1 MKLKYPILSLVLTVG
16 LGQYAM
22 AADTAKPATEAT
34 KEANAAVLKALPFS
48 NKQAFEDSKKGFIAP
63 LENNGIVKNAKG
75 DAVWDLT
82 KFDFL
87 SGDKAAPDTV
97 NPSLWRQAQI
107 MQHFTG
113 LFEVTKGI
121 YQVRGLDITN
131 ITFIEAPDGLIV
143 MDPLI
148 SSETAK
154 AGLDLYRK
162 HRGDKPVK
170 AVIFTHSHIDHYGGV
185 KGVISDE
192 DVKSG
197 KVKIYAPKG
206 FTEAALNEGV
216 IGGNRQTRLSGYQYS
231 MLVDRSPTGNMTSG
245 LGLDTSKGTVTF
257 AVPTNL
263 ITETFQKETIAGL
276 DFEFMLAPDT
286 EAPAEMFYYI
296 PEYKALCTAEDAVHN
311 QHNVYSLR
319 GAKVRSAYNWAKY
332 LKEADERWGDKATS
346 LHAPHHWPIWGKERI
361 SEHLVKQSAAYKYIN
376 DQSIRL
382 ANSGYDMVE
391 AAEMIKLPDELQSD
405 WGLRGYYGT
414 TNHNVKAAVDK
425 QFGWYNG
432 NPATLHPL
440 PRVESAKKY
449 VEYMGGA
456 DAILKKAQ
464 ADFDKGDYRW
474 VMQALMHVVYS
485 DPSNMKARNLMAD
498 ASEQLGYQSEA
509 GTWRGWYLSAA
520 KDLREGVK
528 PLPVV
533 GFVSADTVAAM
544 PLELFFDYL
553 SIRLN
558 GPKAAGKT
566 IKLNL
571 DLPDTKDKYLLVVQ
585 YGVLQYHKDQQAKD
599 ADASLT
605 MNRDTLNEIIGGHM
619 KVAEGVTKGTIKL
632 DGNAD
637 KFEEF
642 VSLLDTFDPWYQ
654 VVMPIGTK

>member
-1 MKLKYPILSLVLTVG
+1 MKVKHLILSIIMTISTGQTV
-16 LGQYAM
+16 M
-22 AADTAKPATEAT
+22 AADTAKPASEAT
-34 KEANAAVLKALPFS
+34 KAANAAVLKALPFS
-48 NKQAFEDSKKGFIAP
+48 NKQAFEDSSKGFIAP
-63 LENNGIVKNAKG
+63 LDNKGLVKNAKG
-75 DAVWDLT
+75 DVVWDLP

-87 SGDKAAPDTV
+87 AGDKSAPDTV

-107 MQHFTG
+107 MQHYTG
-113 LFEVTKGI
+113 LFEVTEGI

-131 ITFIEAPDGLIV
+131 ITFIEAPDGVIV

-148 SSETAK
+148 SAETAR

-162 HRGDKPVK
+162 HRGNKPVV

-185 KGVISDE
+185 MGVISHE
-192 DVKSG
+192 DIESG
-197 KVKIYAPKG
+197 KVKIYAPEG

-231 MLVDRSPTGNMTSG
+231 MLVERSPTGNMTSG

-263 ITETFQKETIAGL
+263 ITKPFQKENIAGL
-276 DFEFMLAPDT
+276 DFEFLLAPDT

-296 PEYKALCTAEDAVHN
+296 PKYKALCTAEDAVHN

-332 LKEADERWGDKATS
+332 LKQADERWGDKATS

-361 SEHLVKQSAAYKYIN
+361 SEHLTRQSAAYKYIN

-391 AAEMIKLPDELQSD
+391 AAEMLQLPKELQSD

-414 TNHNVKAAVDK
+414 TNHNVKAAIDK

-440 PRVESAKKY
+440 PRVEAAKKY
-449 VEYMGGA
+449 VDYMGGA
-456 DAILKKAQ
+456 DAIIKKAQ

-474 VMQALMHVVYS
+474 VMQVLMQVVYA
-485 DPSNMKARNLMAD
+485 DPENMKARNLMAD

-533 GFVSADTVAAM
+533 AFVSTDTVAAM
-544 PLELFFDYL
+544 PYELFFDYL

-558 GPKAAGKT
+558 GPRAEGKT

-571 DLPDTKDKYLLVVQ
+571 DFPDTGDRYLLVVQ
-585 YGVLQYHKDQQAKD
+585 YGVLQYHKGQQAKD

-605 MNRDTLNEIIGGHM
+605 MNRDTLNEIIGGKM
-619 KVAEGVTKGTIKL
+619 KVEQGVTKGTIKL
-632 DGNAD
+632 DGD
-637 KFEEF
+637 SKKFEEF

-654 VVMPIGTK
+654 VVMPIGTN

>member
-1 MKLKYPILSLVLTVG
+1 MKLKHLILSTLLTIG
-16 LGQYAM
+16 LGQPVL
-22 AADTAKPATEAT
+22 AADTPKPATEAT
-34 KEANAAVLKALPFS
+34 KEANAAVLKELPFN
-48 NKQAFEDSKKGFIAP
+48 NKQAFEDSAKGFIAP
-63 LENNGIVKNAKG
+63 LENNGLVKNAKG
-75 DAVWDLT
+75 DVVWDLP

-87 SGDKAAPDTV
+87 SGDKPAPDTV

-113 LFEVTKGI
+113 LFEVTEGI
-121 YQVRGLDITN
+121 YQVRGLDLSN
-131 ITFIEAPDGLIV
+131 ITFIEAPDGVIV

-148 SSETAK
+148 SAETAK
-154 AGLDLYRK
+154 AALDLYRK
-162 HRGDKPVK
+162 HRGNKPVV
-170 AVIFTHSHIDHYGGV
+170 AVIHSHSHLDHYGGV
-185 KGVISDE
+185 MGVISHE
-192 DVKSG
+192 DIESG
-197 KVKIYAPKG
+197 KVKIYAPAG
-206 FTEAALNEGV
+206 YTEAALNESV

-231 MLVDRSPTGNMTSG
+231 MLVERSPTGNMTSG

-263 ITETFQKETIAGL
+263 ITEPVQKETIAGL

-286 EAPAEMFYYI
+286 EAPAEMFFYI
-296 PEYKALCTAEDAVHN
+296 PKYKALSTAEDAVHN

-319 GAKVRSAYNWAKY
+319 GAKVRSAYNWGKY
-332 LKEADERWGDKATS
+332 LKLANERWGGEAEV
-346 LHAPHHWPIWGKERI
+346 LYAPHHWPIWGKERI
-361 SEHLVKQSAAYKYIN
+361 SDHLVKQSAAYKYIN

-382 ANSGYDMVE
+382 ANSGYDMIE
-391 AAEMIKLPDELQSD
+391 AAEMLKLPEALQSE
-405 WGLRGYYGT
+405 WSLRGYYGT
-414 TNHNVKAAVDK
+414 TNHNVKAAIDK

-440 PRVESAKKY
+440 PRVPAAKKY
-449 VEYMGGA
+449 VDYMGGA
-456 DAILKKAQ
+456 DAIIKKAK
-464 ADFDKGDYRW
+464 ADYAKGDYRW
-474 VMQALMHVVYS
+474 VMQVLMQVVYA

-528 PLPVV
+528 QLPVL
-533 GFVSADTVAAM
+533 GFASPDTVSAM
-544 PLELFFDYL
+544 PYELFFDYL

-558 GPKAAGKT
+558 GPKAEGKT

-571 DLPDTKDKYLLVVQ
+571 DFPDTKDKYLLVVQ

-599 ADASLT
+599 ADATLT
-605 MNRDTLNEIIGGHM
+605 MSRDTLNQIIAGKL
-619 KVAEGVTKGTIKL
+619 KVEQGVTKGTIKL
-632 DGNAD
+632 DGDAK

-654 VVMPIGTK
+654 VVMPMGTK

>member
-1 MKLKYPILSLVLTVG
+1 MQLKPLTLSIMLAIGVG
-16 LGQYAM
+16 QPVI
-22 AADTAKPATEAT
+22 AADTAKPASEST
-34 KEANAAVLKALPFS
+34 KAANAAVLKELPFN
-48 NKQAFEDSKKGFIAP
+48 NKQAFEDSKRGFVAP
-63 LENNGIVKNAKG
+63 LEDKGLVKNAKG
-75 DAVWDLT
+75 DVVWDLP

-87 SGDKAAPDTV
+87 AGDKAAPDTV

-113 LFEVTKGI
+113 LFEVTEGV
-121 YQVRGLDITN
+121 YQVRGLDLSN
-131 ITFIEAPDGLIV
+131 ITFIEAPEGVIV

-148 SSETAK
+148 SAETAK

-162 HRGDKPVK
+162 HRGDKPVV
-170 AVIFTHSHIDHYGGV
+170 AVIFSHSHLDHYGGV
-185 KGVISDE
+185 KGVVSQE
-192 DVKSG
+192 DIDAG
-197 KVKIYAPKG
+197 KVKVYAPEG
-206 FTEAALNEGV
+206 FTEAALNENV

-231 MLVDRSPTGNMTSG
+231 MLVERSPTGNMTSG

-257 AVPTNL
+257 AVPTNV
-263 ITETFQKETIAGL
+263 ITEPVQKETIAGL

-286 EAPAEMFYYI
+286 EAPAEMFFYI
-296 PEYKALCTAEDAVHN
+296 PKYKALSTAEDAVHN

-319 GAKVRSAYNWAKY
+319 GAKVRSAYNWGKY
-332 LKEADERWGDKATS
+332 LKLANERWGDEAEV
-346 LHAPHHWPIWGKERI
+346 LYAPHHWPIWGKERI
-361 SEHLVKQSAAYKYIN
+361 SEHLTRQSAAYKYIN

-382 ANSGYDMVE
+382 ANSGYDMIE
-391 AAEMIKLPDELQSD
+391 AAEMLQLPKALQDEWS
-405 WGLRGYYGT
+405 LRGYYGT
-414 TNHNVKAAVDK
+414 TNHNVKAAIDK

-440 PRVESAKKY
+440 PRVEAAKRY
-449 VEYMGGA
+449 VDYMGGA
-456 DAILKKAQ
+456 DAIIQKAK
-464 ADFDKGDYRW
+464 ADYDKGDYRW
-474 VMQALMHVVYS
+474 VMQVLMQVVYA

-528 PLPVV
+528 PLQVV
-533 GFVSADTVAAM
+533 SFASPDTVAAM

-558 GPKAAGKT
+558 GPKAEGKT

-585 YGVLQYHKDQQAKD
+585 YGVLQYHKNQQADD

-605 MNRDTLNEIIGGHM
+605 MDRSTLNEIIGGKL
-619 KVAEGVTKGTIKL
+619 KVEQGITDGKIKL
-632 DGNAD
+632 DGEPK

-642 VSLLDTFDPWYQ
+642 VGLLDTFDPWYQ

>member
-1 MKLKYPILSLVLTVG
+1 MKLKPVTLSMLLTVSV
-16 LGQYAM
+16 GQSVM
-22 AADTAKPATEAT
+22 AADAAKPASEAT
-34 KEANAAVLKALPFS
+34 KAANAAVLKELPFN
-48 NKQAFEDSKKGFIAP
+48 NKQAFEDSKRGFIAP
-63 LENNGIVKNAKG
+63 LENNGLVKNAKG
-75 DAVWDLT
+75 EVIWDLP

-87 SGDKAAPDTV
+87 AGDKPAPDTV

-113 LFEVTKGI
+113 LFEVTEGV
-121 YQVRGLDITN
+121 YQVRGLDLSN
-131 ITFIEAPDGLIV
+131 ITFIEAPEGVIV

-148 SSETAK
+148 SAETAK

-162 HRGDKPVK
+162 HRGDKPVV
-170 AVIFTHSHIDHYGGV
+170 AVIFSHSHLDHYGGV
-185 KGVISDE
+185 MGVISHE
-192 DVKSG
+192 DIESG
-197 KVKIYAPKG
+197 KVKIYAPEG
-206 FTEAALNEGV
+206 FTEAALNENV

-231 MLVDRSPTGNMTSG
+231 MLVERSPTGNMTSG

-257 AVPTNL
+257 AVPTNV
-263 ITETFQKETIAGL
+263 ITEPVQKETIAGL

-286 EAPAEMFYYI
+286 EAPAEMFFYI
-296 PEYKALCTAEDAVHN
+296 PKYKALPTAEDAVHN

-332 LKEADERWGDKATS
+332 LKEANERWGDEAEV
-346 LHAPHHWPIWGKERI
+346 LYAPHHWPIWGKEHI
-361 SEHLVKQSAAYKYIN
+361 SEHLTKQSAAYKFIN

-382 ANSGYDMVE
+382 ANSGYDMIE
-391 AAEMIKLPDELQSD
+391 AAEMLELPKALQQEWS
-405 WGLRGYYGT
+405 LRGYYGT
-414 TNHNVKAAVDK
+414 TNHNVKAAIDK

-440 PRVESAKKY
+440 PRVPAAKRY

-456 DAILKKAQ
+456 DAVLEKAK

-474 VMQALMHVVYS
+474 VMQVLMQVVYA
-485 DPSNMKARNLMAD
+485 DPSNMEARNLMAD

-528 PLPVV
+528 QMPVL
-533 GFVSADTVAAM
+533 GFASPDTVAAM

-553 SIRLN
+553 SIRLD
-558 GPKAAGKT
+558 GPKAEGKT
-566 IKLNL
+566 IRFNL
-571 DLPDTKDKYLLVVQ
+571 DFPDTKDKYLLVVQ
-585 YGVLQYHKDQQAKD
+585 YGVLQYHKDQLADD
-599 ADASLT
+599 ANVSLT
-605 MNRDTLNEIIGGHM
+605 LDRATLNDIIGGKL
-619 KVAEGVTKGTIKL
+619 KVEQGITNGKIKL
-632 DGNAD
+632 DGEPK

-642 VSLLDTFDPWYQ
+642 VGLLDTFDPWYQ